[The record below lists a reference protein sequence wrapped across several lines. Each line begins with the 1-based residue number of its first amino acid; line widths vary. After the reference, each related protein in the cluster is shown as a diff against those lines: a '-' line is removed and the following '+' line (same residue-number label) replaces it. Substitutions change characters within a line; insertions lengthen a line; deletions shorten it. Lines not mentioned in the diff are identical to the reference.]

1 MCHRH
6 RSGTPPSIFSSPRTE
21 NRSSTMIVRLF
32 HAKPPIKS
40 PNYSSACIAAF
51 QPIPRTQA
59 QRFILQAVVAMFA
72 EDIDLLP
79 AGTVQS
85 IVNDCLEYNQ
95 SPFDLFGSLFRQMNS
110 PKPAPAAVQGRSSPA
125 ASRYCRSAG
134 QSRRRARRGPC
145 QVSEL
150 FPTSLFSGVH
160 APAISC
166 DWPHSL
172 SQRTT
177 GRSKRPIPWRT
188 APRRAQPSL

>member
-1 MCHRH
+1 
-6 RSGTPPSIFSSPRTE
+6 
-21 NRSSTMIVRLF
+21 MIVRLF

-59 QRFILQAVVAMFA
+59 QRFIRQVVVAMFA

-110 PKPAPAAVQGRSSPA
+110 PKPAPAGRFKGGLLLLLPDIVDQRVKVDGVLGEGLVRFRNFFQLLSFR
-125 ASRYCRSAG
+125 ASTRPPSLAIGLTASLKERRDARKGRFHGEPRLDAHNPVYD
-134 QSRRRARRGPC
+134 RRRD
-145 QVSEL
+145 EM
-150 FPTSLFSGVH
+150 SLDDAEKVM
-160 APAISC
+160 I
-166 DWPHSL
+166 
-172 SQRTT
+172 
-177 GRSKRPIPWRT
+177 
-188 APRRAQPSL
+188 